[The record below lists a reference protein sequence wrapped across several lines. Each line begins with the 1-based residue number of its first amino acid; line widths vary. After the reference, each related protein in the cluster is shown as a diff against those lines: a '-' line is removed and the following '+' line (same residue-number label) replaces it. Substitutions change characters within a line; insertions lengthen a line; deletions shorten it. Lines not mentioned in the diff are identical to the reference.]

1 MDKSREKERVRFE
14 TEVVDT
20 HKNQPAWKNA
30 RFAAIVVAAVCVIST
45 VFGAHRSVAA
55 QGRKVEEA
63 FYNGVDGTG
72 YSISELL
79 EDRAEYADK
88 LISLAGQYDDALLLK
103 AAEACDN
110 AVTDLRRAAGP
121 AACEAANNE
130 LTNCVSALDLQ
141 LQSAPLS
148 ELHARY
154 RSEYVTELTSYN
166 QKISHLTADYN
177 ARVRE
182 FNEEILGGFPL
193 GALARLTGVQPAEEY
208 NG

>member
-1 MDKSREKERVRFE
+1 MDKSKEKERVRFDF
-14 TEVVDT
+14 EVAEER
-20 HKNQPAWKNA
+20 KQQPIWKNS
-30 RFAAIVVAAVCVIST
+30 RFAAAVVAVVCVIAT

-55 QGRKVEEA
+55 QGRSVEKA

-88 LISLAGQYDDALLLK
+88 LVALARQYDDETLLK
-103 AAEACDN
+103 AAEMCGN
-110 AVTDLRRAAGP
+110 AAEDLRRAAGP
-121 AACEAANNE
+121 EASEAANRE
-130 LTNCVSALDLQ
+130 LTNCVSTLNLQ
-141 LQSAPLS
+141 LQQVELS
-148 ELHARY
+148 ELHERY

-177 ARVRE
+177 ALVRE
-182 FNEEILGGFPL
+182 FNEETLGGFPL
-193 GALARLTGVQPAEEY
+193 GTIARLTGVEPAEEY